1 MSRRYLKC
9 RENSE
14 SYLSQ
19 SQIIKMKAVQYFRGL
34 SEMVQSS
41 TILCIIAQ
49 IIFHLLFFTPVG
61 SSPFPLSCVTRAH
74 H

>member
-14 SYLSQ
+14 PYLSQ

-41 TILCIIAQ
+41 TILCIIPQ
-49 IIFHLLFFTPVG
+49 IIFHLARPHLWAPL
-61 SSPFPLSCVTRAH
+61 PFLNHV
-74 H
+74 